1 MVGSLGQSVVSAMK
15 SDRNTLRDDL
25 IQRIGFSP
33 DPFQLKAFDSI
44 DANESVL
51 VAAPTSSGKTL
62 VAEYGILAALARGQ
76 TVIYTTPIKAL
87 SNQKMKDLSKWLGKE
102 NVGLLTGD
110 NSIRGDAAVVVMTTE
125 VLRNMI
131 YAASDRLG
139 DLGLVILDEV
149 HYLQDPYRGPVWEE
163 VIIQLP
169 KHINLVCLSATVSNA
184 DEVSD
189 WISAVRGYCACVVER
204 TRPVALHDHY
214 LLYEKGSRRLREFR
228 TLSDGFPNPE
238 VERYLAKAGGARQRD
253 GRQRGSR
260 AGRPRR
266 AEILRHLDDRNQ
278 LPAIIF
284 IFSRKGCEEAVRSCV
299 DQGVTFLDG
308 RQQRVVEA
316 IAEEH
321 CAGLTDEDLVL
332 LGYHEWLEGLQCGV
346 AAHHAGMVAPFKE
359 AVEDCFAAGLL
370 KTVFAT
376 ETLALGVNL
385 PARSVVIEQISR
397 FRGEGHVALTASE
410 YAQLTGR
417 AGRRGIDSIGHA
429 YTLWSPY
436 ESYQQIAELAANKDF
451 ELESSFRPT
460 YNMAVNLMAQKNRED
475 AIDLLQL
482 SFAQYRSNR
491 RVAGWMRKVDKAR
504 EKLRVSESEL
514 DANQHREPN
523 EQRPNAIGPGQL
535 NKSLKKIKPGSLIT
549 HNRQSG
555 HRLLLVIGTSTRRDG
570 TTRLRVVTT
579 RGKTL
584 LVTSSDFEEL
594 PEVLDQVALPK
605 PFAPNR
611 REFQRAASNAMKRH
625 IIEKEISPA
634 TPNPKNNR
642 ATMGKKEAQRKASNA
657 RIDIRVLENQ
667 IRTADGGLGRTLDL
681 IIEVLEKFDC
691 VKGWSLRPA
700 GQRLQ
705 RVFNESDLLIV
716 LCIEHGCFDGL
727 DPSSLAGLVSLL
739 TYEHRSRVEPPAPWY
754 PNAMLR
760 TRAKSIDRLWSK
772 LRVEESKRG
781 LSVTKSPD
789 PTLFSAVHGWAAGH
803 SLDEVLDEDF
813 LVAGDFVRHI
823 KQVVDLLS
831 QIAEVATNSET
842 ARTAR
847 QSIKALD
854 RGVVAIAT
862 RLGENEASEVATI
875 QAAKPT

>member
-1 MVGSLGQSVVSAMK
+1 VVGSLGQSVVLVME
-15 SDRNTLRDDL
+15 SDRNTLRDKL

-33 DPFQLKAFDSI
+33 DPFQLEAFDAI

-62 VAEYGILAALARGQ
+62 VAEYGIAAALASGQ

-110 NSIRGDAAVVVMTTE
+110 NSIRADAAVVVMTTE

-131 YAASDRLG
+131 YADSDRLG
-139 DLGLVILDEV
+139 DLGLVVLDEV

-169 KHINLVCLSATVSNA
+169 KHVNLVCLSATVSNA

-189 WISAVRGYCACVVER
+189 WITAVRGYCACVVER

-228 TLSDGFPNPE
+228 TLNDGFPNPE
-238 VERYLAKAGGARQRD
+238 VERYLAKAGGARLRD

-299 DQGVTFLDG
+299 DQGVSFLDG
-308 RQQRVVEA
+308 RQQHLVEA
-316 IAEEH
+316 IAEQH
-321 CAGLTDEDLVL
+321 CSGLSAEDLAL

-359 AVEDCFAAGLL
+359 AVEDCFTAGLL

-417 AGRRGIDSIGHA
+417 AGRRGIDSVGHA

-475 AIDLLQL
+475 AIGLLQL
-482 SFAQYRSNR
+482 SFAQFRSNR
-491 RVAGWMRKVDKAR
+491 RVAGWMRKVEKAR
-504 EKLRVSESEL
+504 EKLRVTESEL
-514 DANQHREPN
+514 KANRQTRPN
-523 EQRPNAIGPGQL
+523 ESVQNTIDSGQL
-535 NKSLKKIKPGSLIT
+535 NKALKKIKPGSLVT

-555 HRLLLVIGTSTRRDG
+555 QRLLLVIGTSTRRDG

-625 IIEKEISPA
+625 ISEKEIPQ
-634 TPNPKNNR
+634 PNPNSKTNR
-642 ATMGKKEAQRKASNA
+642 ASIGKSEAQRKATNA
-657 RIDIRVLENQ
+657 RIDIRVLEKQ

-691 VKGWSLRPA
+691 VEGWSLKPA

-705 RVFNESDLLIV
+705 RVFNELDLLIV
-716 LCIEHGCFDGL
+716 LCIEHGYFDGL
-727 DPSSLAGLVSLL
+727 DPSSLAGLVSLF
-739 TYEHRSRVEPPAPWY
+739 TYEHRSRVEPPSPWY
-754 PNAMLR
+754 PSTMLR
-760 TRAKSIDRLWSK
+760 TRAKNIDGLWSK

-781 LSVTKSPD
+781 LSVSRQPD

-823 KQVVDLLS
+823 KQAVDLLS
-831 QIAEVATNSET
+831 QIAEVTPNSDT

-847 QSIKALD
+847 RSISALD

-862 RLGENEASEVATI
+862 RLGDNEPPEAVAI
-875 QAAKPT
+875 QDAEAT